1 MSNENKTIYEF
12 DINLIKD
19 YFSFMERQG
28 PGSPEVTLKAL
39 DFVDKLDSNSKIID
53 VGCGTGGQT
62 MTLGQNTTGQVTG
75 IDIFPDFINQFNENS
90 RKLNLH
96 PRVKGEVGS
105 MFELPFQEDELDL
118 IWSEGAIYFMGFEE
132 GLKEWRK
139 FLKPGGFVAVTEASW
154 FTNQRPKEI
163 NDFWNEAYPGIDT
176 IPNKVAQMQ
185 NVGFI
190 PVATF
195 ILPEYCWTKNFYE
208 LQPAAE
214 KLFLEKYS
222 GDKAAKAFVEY
233 QHYEKDLYY
242 KYKDYYGYVF
252 YLGKKI

>member
-28 PGSPEVTLKAL
+28 PGSREVTLKAL
-39 DFVDKLDSNSKIID
+39 DFVDNLTKDSKIID

-62 MTLGQNTTGQVTG
+62 MTLGQNTTGLVTG
-75 IDIFPDFINQFNENS
+75 IDIFPDFINQFNENA

-195 ILPEYCWTKNFYE
+195 ILPEYCWMKNFYE

-222 GDKAAKAFVEY
+222 GNKAAKTFVEY

-252 YLGKKI
+252 YVGKKI